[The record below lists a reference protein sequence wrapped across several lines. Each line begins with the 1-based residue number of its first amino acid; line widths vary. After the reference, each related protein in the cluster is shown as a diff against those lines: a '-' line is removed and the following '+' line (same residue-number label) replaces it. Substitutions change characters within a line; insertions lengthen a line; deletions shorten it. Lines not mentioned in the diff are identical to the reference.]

1 MSEFIQNNQERIDD
15 LVRFASGM
23 IEGKKGGELIDQ
35 YRESIEA
42 ISPALVVAMVDRIMQ
57 MKYNPSEIKKGI
69 NKVLNVFY
77 KKLDEHRIE
86 APVEKHFLYYLMAEN
101 KAMDGRMKAAK
112 ELIKRINR
120 EEDDHDT
127 FETLK
132 SHLLQKV
139 KEFSSFDAH
148 YIKKENI
155 LFPYLERVWPD
166 YRCVNLMWSYHDD
179 IRESWKR
186 LQDLLLDKYMDLV
199 DFNEEIG
206 RFYFLVY
213 TIMFREEAIIF
224 PLAVKDFKQEDWW
237 EMLLQ
242 GREIG
247 FSFVDPPTG
256 DLHGKPEEEKQ
267 MEEQLQAE
275 WNEESQVN
283 LDSGS
288 MSVQQLINLLNSLPV
303 DITLVDEH
311 NKVQYFSSPEKR
323 IFPRSKAVI
332 GRDVNNCHPPESV
345 HIVEALIED
354 LRSGKKDSE
363 RFWIEIKGR
372 FILID
377 YYALRDRDGKYKGVI
392 EVSQDVTNIRKL
404 RGEKHL
410 MD

>member
-1 MSEFIQNNQERIDD
+1 MSEFIRNNQQRIDE
-15 LVRFASGM
+15 LVKFASGM
-23 IEGKKGGELIDQ
+23 IEGRKGGELIDQ

-42 ISPALVVAMVDRIMQ
+42 VSPALVVSMVDRIMQ
-57 MKYNPSEIKKGI
+57 KDYTTSEIKKGI

-77 KKLDEHRIE
+77 KKLDVNRIE
-86 APVEKHFLYYLMAEN
+86 LPKEKHYLYYLMEEN
-101 KAMDGRMKAAK
+101 REMDERMKAAK
-112 ELIKRINR
+112 DLIKRINR
-120 EEDDHDT
+120 KEDNHEAL
-127 FETLK
+127 ETLK
-132 SHLLQKV
+132 SLLLQKV
-139 KEFSSFDAH
+139 KDFEKFNTH
-148 YIKKENI
+148 YVNKENI

-186 LQDLLLDKYMDLV
+186 LQELLLDKYMDLV

-224 PLAVKDFKQEDWW
+224 PLAIKDFKRDDWW
-237 EMLLQ
+237 EMLQ
-242 GREIG
+242 QARENG
-247 FSFVDPPTG
+247 FSFIDPPAD
-256 DLHGKPEEEKQ
+256 DLHGKPEDEKQ
-267 MEEQLQAE
+267 MEDELQTE
-275 WNEESQVN
+275 WNEESLVN

-303 DITLVDEH
+303 DITLVDED
-311 NKVQYFSSPEKR
+311 NKVQYFSSPRER

-354 LRSGKKDSE
+354 LRSGKKDRE
-363 RFWIEIKGR
+363 RFWIEMKGK

-377 YYALRDRDGKYKGVI
+377 YYALRDQQGNYKGVI
-392 EVSQDVTNIRKL
+392 EVTQDATDIRKL
-404 RGEKHL
+404 RGEKRL